1 VIAGQIRAA
10 VAVLAGG
17 SGTRIGA
24 GTNKVYLEIGGRPLL
39 WWTLRAFALMPG
51 VTRLVLVVRA
61 GDEAAAAAVVAD
73 LAVAAGAG
81 PGLADDS
88 AGPGGGTE
96 GAVAVE
102 VVTGGA
108 ARHDSEDRAVRQLA
122 AAIRAGE
129 IDVVAIHDAARPVV
143 DRELV
148 TATIAAAYADG
159 GAIPG
164 LPVDDL
170 AARAEGGAVPLDPD
184 ATGRLVRVQTP
195 QAFAAGPLLAAY
207 EAAARDGFTGTDTAA
222 CLERYTDVTVRV
234 LPGDPRNI
242 KVTYPADLLVAA
254 RLLQEG
260 LGEHPVGAAA
270 DREPRP

>member
-1 VIAGQIRAA
+1 VPVAAPVPRAA

-24 GTNKVYLEIGGRPLL
+24 GTNKVYLEVAGRPVL
-39 WWTLRAFALMPG
+39 WWTLRGFARVPA

-73 LAVAAGAG
+73 VGAR
-81 PGLADDS
+81 
-88 AGPGGGTE
+88 
-96 GAVAVE
+96 VE

-108 ARHDSEDRAVRQLA
+108 ARHDSEERAIVHLA
-122 AAIRAGE
+122 PAIRAGDL
-129 IDVVAIHDAARPVV
+129 DVVAIHDAARPVL
-143 DRELV
+143 DPALV

-164 LPVDDL
+164 LPVDDG
-170 AARAEGGAVPLDPD
+170 AARAEGGAVPLDPA

-195 QAFAAGPLLAAY
+195 QAFAARPLLAAY

-242 KVTYPADLLVAA
+242 KVTYPADLLVAG
-254 RLLQEG
+254 RLLLEQG
-260 LGEHPVGAAA
+260 LGEHPVGAAP
-270 DREPRP
+270 DREPQP